1 MYIYFVIMNLCA
13 CGCVYFVR
21 ADRVEG
27 KNISKIIM
35 ILKPPGKEV
44 ENNKIVWEQR
54 KKGKKK

>member
-1 MYIYFVIMNLCA
+1 MNNLCA

-21 ADRVEG
+21 ADRGVG

-35 ILKPPGKEV
+35 ILKPPGKEG
-44 ENNKIVWEQR
+44 ENIKIVWEQR